1 MIFCGRCGKSLQSD
15 RNHLGTP
22 MYRERHSVPCET
34 NNRATVARPL
44 DEQIGK
50 IIGGV
55 ELDPEWRCRMAQ
67 LATAKRGGPDL
78 ATLQDQRRRLGRAY
92 ADGAFSEA
100 EYEARAASI
109 DSRIRQ
115 ATTVVAPALEQAVAL
130 FEDVPGLWEDATLE
144 ERRRL
149 LRPLV
154 ERVYVDITTKRV
166 GAIVPAPG
174 FRLLLENAA
183 KKASRFASPLLIPWE
198 EAERLDVWT
207 WWRRGRIE
215 LPVQKKNVLSLL
227 QA

>member
-1 MIFCGRCGKSLQSD
+1 
-15 RNHLGTP
+15 

-67 LATAKRGGPDL
+67 LATAKRG
-78 ATLQDQRRRLGRAY
+78 
-92 ADGAFSEA
+92 GAFSEA